1 MRSGP
6 GRSVARCAAA
16 LAVLLL
22 AGGCSHMSGHW
33 PWHKSPPPPPPPPV
47 HELDI
52 SGADA
57 FPQSWKRNTLLV
69 DLSAASGSGGVTLK
83 PAEGTTWPVRIAF
96 RVTPGAIGEL
106 EVHAAQR
113 VVVPISST
121 SATHID
127 LELAPGVYTPQS
139 PDMHVSWGPA
149 PATP

>member
-6 GRSVARCAAA
+6 RCAVAVAVA
-16 LAVLLL
+16 LLT
-22 AGGCSHMSGHW
+22 GGCSHMSGHW
-33 PWHKSPPPPPPPPV
+33 PWHKSPPPPPPPV

-52 SGADA
+52 AGAPGADA
-57 FPQSWKRNTLLV
+57 FPQSWQRNTLLV

-96 RVTPGAIGEL
+96 RVSAGAIGEL

-113 VVVPISST
+113 VVLPISAASG
-121 SATHID
+121 AHID